1 MSEPKLISPLL
12 DNFAMGDPISEHNGV
27 RCCPAMEI
35 GSDDKYI
42 VKIVST
48 PASQTQLEALLLSGA
63 YSDKEAALDYFK
75 ALAEGIT
82 EEAQTLQKLSQ
93 LEGFVPFERWQI
105 EPMDDQNGFDV
116 YLLSNYRLT
125 LKRVF
130 ARSSMTHLG
139 ALNLGLDLCAALA
152 VSRRMGY
159 LYVNLKPDNIYL
171 TADNEYRIGDLGFMN
186 LQTLKYSSLPE
197 RYRSIYT
204 APEIADAF
212 SNLNTTVDIYAVGLI
227 LYQAFNDGVFPVL
240 DKNEDT
246 TVLQPPAYADYEMA
260 EIILKAC
267 AENPEDRWQ
276 DPIEMGQALVS
287 YMQRNGAHDTPIVP
301 QVVQEEIPSDED
313 EQSGVFEETETDKN
327 IEPERN
333 DEDIEAEQE
342 QSQEIGQDTESITE
356 ASIYTEDNEGNL
368 TFIDDSLDD
377 ETAPQ
382 DTIDN
387 AGYEEVSEE
396 VSEILNQADEL
407 IAHETPDPV
416 VPPEPIEVPIPE
428 PIPPESETEIEATL
442 DGQEA
447 SEDSTDDE
455 TEDKVDTKTEQLD
468 SDDPSCEDDRA
479 PTKNASTAKAW
490 IRNCLLALLALAIIV
505 SGIYYYKNF
514 YLQPI
519 DAILL
524 QEGDNG
530 TLTVI
535 VNSHIDESKL
545 TVICSD
551 TYGNQQKSPVADGK
565 AEFTGLAPNA
575 AYTVR
580 IDINGFHK
588 LTGDT
593 YAAYTT
599 PVETNIVQFS
609 AVTGTEDGSVILG
622 FTIEG
627 PDANQWKVR
636 YGTDDT
642 NTQELPFTG
651 HMVTINGL
659 TVGSEYTFTL
669 IPNED
674 LLVTGT
680 DTIKYTASKIV
691 KAESLY
697 ITGCIN
703 NTLTATWTAP
713 ADTSVASWTVR
724 CYADAGYDQTV
735 VVSETAVSF
744 EGIDPTVAY
753 TLEVTASGMSVN
765 ERAFAPAN
773 SITVTEFTVDNA
785 DPSRLILSWNP
796 GQATPENGWVLLY
809 TMNGSAAQELK
820 CESGN
825 RMNIFP
831 IVPGTSYTFTLQTAD
846 GTPVLGGNLNYTTP
860 AAENFVGYNV
870 STEYMEF
877 MMCKTPSYSGWDRY
891 DLSSSDYTSQFSV
904 DEKASFLVRLRQ
916 EYDVSDDDILILYV
930 IKDNSDN
937 IVGIET
943 DGGSWTSLWYR
954 NYGEF
959 DIPSLPNTPGVYS
972 ISVYFNGCITHTQEF
987 TIVD

>member
-27 RCCPAMEI
+27 RCCPAMEN
-35 GSDDKYI
+35 GSDNKYI

-48 PASQTQLEALLLSGA
+48 PASQTQLDALLLSGA
-63 YSDKEAALDYFK
+63 YTDKDAALDYFK
-75 ALAEGIT
+75 TLAEGIT
-82 EEAQTLQKLSQ
+82 EEAQTLQRLSQ
-93 LEGFVPFERWQI
+93 LEGFVPFVRWQI

-116 YLLSNYRLT
+116 YLLSDYRLT

-130 ARSSMTHLG
+130 SRSSMTHLG

-159 LYVNLKPDNIYL
+159 LYVNLKPENIYL
-171 TADNEYRIGDLGFMN
+171 TGDHEYRIGDLGFMR

-204 APEIADAF
+204 APEITDAF
-212 SNLNTTVDIYAVGLI
+212 SSLNTTIDIYAVGLI
-227 LYQAFNDGVFPVL
+227 LYQAFNDGALPVL
-240 DKNEDT
+240 EEGADNS
-246 TVLQPPAYADYEMA
+246 VLQPPAYADYEMA

-267 AENPEDRWQ
+267 AQNPEDRWQ

-301 QVVQEEIPSDED
+301 QVVQEEIPDDES
-313 EQSGVFEETETDKN
+313 EQSGAFEETEPK
-327 IEPERN
+327 EA
-333 DEDIEAEQE
+333 DEASLPSDNSTAEQVQAQATETEAEQ
-342 QSQEIGQDTESITE
+342 ITE
-356 ASIYTEDNEGNL
+356 DSIYTEDSEGNL
-368 TFIDDSLDD
+368 TFIDDSADD
-377 ETAPQ
+377 ETVPQ
-382 DTIDN
+382 ETVDDTD
-387 AGYEEVSEE
+387 YQEVSDE

-407 IAHETPDPV
+407 IAHEAPDPV
-416 VPPEPIEVPIPE
+416 VQPEPIDVPIPE
-428 PIPPESETEIEATL
+428 PILPESETEEAENWEVCEESA
-442 DGQEA
+442 DE
-447 SEDSTDDE
+447 ETDHQSQAEGIQD
-455 TEDKVDTKTEQLD
+455 TEDPSAGKHD
-468 SDDPSCEDDRA
+468 SQGNRR
-479 PTKNASTAKAW
+479 STAKLW
-490 IRNCLLALLALAIIV
+490 LRNCLLALLALAVIV
-505 SGIYYYKNF
+505 AGVYYYRNF

-535 VNSHIDESKL
+535 VNSKIDENKL

-551 TYGNQQKSPVADGK
+551 TYGNQQKSAVTDGK

-580 IDINGFHK
+580 IHINGFHK

-593 YAAYTT
+593 SAAYTT

-609 AVTGTEDGSVILG
+609 AVTGAEDGSVILG

-636 YGTDDT
+636 YGTDST
-642 NTQELPFTG
+642 NMEELPFTG

-659 TVGSEYTFTL
+659 TIGSEYTFTL
-669 IPNED
+669 VPDED
-674 LLVTGT
+674 LLITGT
-680 DTIKYTASKIV
+680 DTIQYTASKIV
-691 KAESLY
+691 KAESLH

-735 VVSETAVSF
+735 VVSETAVAF
-744 EGIDPTVAY
+744 EGVDPTIAY
-753 TLEVTASGMSVN
+753 TLEVTAAGMSVS

-773 SITVTEFTVDNA
+773 SITVTDFAADST
-785 DPSRLILSWNP
+785 DPSRLVLSWNP
-796 GQATPENGWVLLY
+796 EQAAPQNGWLLLY
-809 TMNGSAAQELK
+809 TMNGSAGQELK

-825 RMNIFP
+825 RLVLSP
-831 IVPGTSYTFTLQTAD
+831 VVPGVKYEFTLQAAD
-846 GTPVLGGNLNYTTP
+846 GTSVLGGNLSYPAP
-860 AAENFVGYNV
+860 AAESFVGYNV

-877 MMCKTPSYSGWDRY
+877 MMCKTPSYSGWNRY
-891 DLSSSDYTSQFSV
+891 DLSSSDYTSQFSLNQ
-904 DEKASFLVRLRQ
+904 KASFLVRLWH
-916 EYDVSDDDILILYV
+916 EYDVSDETISILYV
-930 IKDNSDN
+930 IKDSSDS
-937 IVGIET
+937 IVDIET
-943 DGGSWTSLWYR
+943 DEGSWTSLWYR

-959 DIPSLPNTPGVYS
+959 DIPALPQIPGVYS
-972 ISVYFNGCITHTQEF
+972 ISVYFNGCIAHTQEF
-987 TIVD
+987 TIIE